1 MEQRM
6 EAKESTCIGT
16 MNDRRNGH
24 TSRFLAASEQFYTRS
39 CARCAGLL
47 VRDWCYD
54 LINTGEHNTEVFRC
68 VQCGH
73 RVDPVILQN
82 QVRPSAKNV
91 NAERTN
97 YGCSVSP
104 AMLGEAA

>member
-6 EAKESTCIGT
+6 EAKESTYIGT
-16 MNDRRNGH
+16 MNSRKNGRA
-24 TSRFLAASEQFYTRS
+24 SEFLAASEQFHTRS

-54 LINTGEHNTEVFRC
+54 LINTGEYNIEVFRC

-82 QVRPSAKNV
+82 QVRPSATSA
-91 NAERTN
+91 NAGRTHHS
-97 YGCSVSP
+97 CSASP
-104 AMLGEAA
+104 ATLVEAA

>member
-1 MEQRM
+1 MEQNM
-6 EAKESTCIGT
+6 KAEKSTCIGT
-16 MNDRRNGH
+16 MNHSGKGH
-24 TSRFLAASEQFYTRS
+24 ANEFLAASEQLYTRS

-47 VRDWCYD
+47 VSDWCYD
-54 LINTGEHNTEVFRC
+54 LINTGEHYAEVFRC

-82 QVRPSAKNV
+82 KVRSSAQS
-91 NAERTN
+91 ASAGRTHN
-97 YGCSVSP
+97 SCCART